1 MSSLNKIVLIG
12 AIETTPELKAT
23 NAGDSVINFSLSVD
37 RPQRADGA
45 QGGND
50 SIKIVAWREKAEL
63 AASLNQGT
71 LVLVEGR
78 IQTRSYDN
86 DEGQRVYVT
95 EVEAR
100 EIKALVGSDIAGI
113 QTATVSAE
121 TETQTASPE
130 PTIETKTVDDASNF
144 DFTDDSAELTSP
156 PKFGNEVEEDI
167 PF

>member
-12 AIETTPELKAT
+12 SIESTPELKAT
-23 NAGDSVINFSLSVD
+23 NAGDSVINFSLAVD
-37 RPQRADGA
+37 RPQRADGT
-45 QGGND
+45 QGGTD
-50 SIKIVAWREKAEL
+50 SIKIVAWREKAEV
-63 AASLNQGT
+63 AANLNQGT

-86 DEGQRVYVT
+86 DEGQRIYIT

-113 QTATVSAE
+113 QTATVSAS
-121 TETQTASPE
+121 TAPTASAAPV
-130 PTIETKTVDDASNF
+130 IETKTVDDASNF
-144 DFTDDSAELTSP
+144 DFTDDSAELSSP
-156 PKFGNEVEEDI
+156 PEFGSEVEEDI